1 MKDFAFLTNDLI
13 SPKNVLEYWK
23 NQLIDKLL
31 SWNLES
37 EKFLNKYKYFL
48 SATTENVQTFY
59 YHTIKKDK
67 IMKMINFIKFNE
79 YNSSW

>member
-1 MKDFAFLTNDLI
+1 MFKG
-13 SPKNVLEYWK
+13 V
-23 NQLIDKLL
+23 
-31 SWNLES
+31 
-37 EKFLNKYKYFL
+37 NKYKYFL